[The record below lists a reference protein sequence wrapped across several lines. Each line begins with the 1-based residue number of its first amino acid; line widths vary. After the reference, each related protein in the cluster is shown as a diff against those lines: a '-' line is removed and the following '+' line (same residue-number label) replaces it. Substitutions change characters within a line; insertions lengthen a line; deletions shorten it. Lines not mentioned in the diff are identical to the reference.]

1 MAASHVLRLA
11 KLKGNGKILAAAR
24 HNRRAIQNE
33 IGAGRHINATRSK
46 LNYSLAGAETP
57 EAIAAEAK
65 AMMQAAGIEKP
76 RKDFVAA
83 VEIVYSLP
91 ISHRVDERV
100 FFADCLEWTHSHFRC
115 HVLSFDVHL
124 DESTP
129 HAHVLLL
136 PLVDGRLVG
145 SDMVGNRTRLKAL
158 QAAFYADVGVRHGLQ
173 KPIPRLSGQAKAKTE
188 SSVLNQLKS
197 DPAMQSVLWPRIRDL
212 IRNDPASFASLLG
225 LRIVK
230 AKPNKSAVAIMTSK
244 GRGSNPIGFNT
255 S

>member
-11 KLKGNGKILAAAR
+11 KLKGSGKILAAAR
-24 HNRRAIQNE
+24 HNRRTIQNE
-33 IGAGRHINATRSK
+33 IGAGRHIDAMRSS
-46 LNYSLAGAETP
+46 LNYSLAGVETP
-57 EAIAAEAK
+57 EAIAGEAK

-83 VEIVYSLP
+83 VEIIYSLP
-91 ISHRVDERV
+91 INHGVNERV
-100 FFADCLEWTHSHFRC
+100 FFADCLEWTHSHFGC

-129 HAHVLLL
+129 HAHALLL
-136 PLVDGRLVG
+136 PLVDGHLTG
-145 SDMVGNRTRLKAL
+145 SDMVGNRARLKAL
-158 QAAFYADVGVRHGLQ
+158 QVAFFADVGVKHGLQ

-188 SSVLNQLKS
+188 NRVLNQLKS

-225 LRIVK
+225 LEVAK
-230 AKPNKSAVAIMTSK
+230 TKPNKSAVAIMTSRGK
-244 GRGSNPIGFNT
+244 GSNPIGFNT

>member
-11 KLKGNGKILAAAR
+11 KLKGGGKILAAAK
-24 HNRRAIQNE
+24 HNRRTIQNE
-33 IGAGRHINATRSK
+33 IGAGGHINATRST

-65 AMMQAAGIEKP
+65 TLMQAAGIEKP

-83 VEIVYSLP
+83 VEVVYSLP
-91 ISHRVDERV
+91 ANHRSNEQT
-100 FFADCLEWTHSHFRC
+100 FFVDCLEWTRAYFGC
-115 HVLSFDVHL
+115 PILSFDVHL

-129 HAHVLLL
+129 HAHALLL
-136 PLVDGRLVG
+136 PLVDGCMVG
-145 SDMVGNRTRLKAL
+145 SDMVGNRARLRTL
-158 QAAFYADVGVRHGLQ
+158 QATFYTEVGIKHGLQ
-173 KPIPRLSGQAKAKTE
+173 KPIPRLSGQAKEKAE
-188 SSVLNQLKS
+188 SSVLNQLKT

-225 LRIVK
+225 LEV
-230 AKPNKSAVAIMTSK
+230 AKPTPNKSAVAIMTSR
-244 GRGSNPIGFNT
+244 GRGSNPIGFDT